1 MKMRWRHS
9 LRRRSGIAAPR
20 VAVQTQMA
28 WYTRVSLTVGIAVI
42 LCAIGLAAYRLGQA
56 VGALP
61 GEFAREFTS
70 MAKELEALKSENERL
85 RTDLAAAEHRE
96 QIEQTT
102 HGSLQGHLKG
112 LADENALLREDL
124 AFFHTLMNAG
134 GGGSTTG
141 VTIDRFRVRPDV
153 LPGEY
158 RYQLLVAQART
169 RSRTFSGKVQLV
181 VDLEQDGR
189 SEVLV
194 LPKAAQPAEGY
205 DLRFKFYQ
213 RLDGV
218 FRVPPAAKVNRVQ
231 VRVLENGTSVPVSS
245 QTVSVS

>member
-1 MKMRWRHS
+1 MRVRWRRS
-9 LRRRSGIAAPR
+9 LRRSGIAAPR

-28 WYTRVSLTVGIAVI
+28 WYTRVSLTVMAAVI

-56 VGALP
+56 MGALP
-61 GEFAREFTS
+61 SEFTREFTS
-70 MAKELEALKSENERL
+70 MAKQLETLKSENERL
-85 RTDLAAAEHRE
+85 RTDLAAAEHRA

-102 HGSLQGHLKG
+102 HGGLQGQLKG
-112 LADENALLREDL
+112 LADENAHLKEEL
-124 AFFHTLMNAG
+124 AFFRTLMNAG
-134 GGGSTTG
+134 GGSSTG

-169 RSRTFSGKVQLV
+169 RSRPFSGKVQLV

-194 LPKAAQPAEGY
+194 LPKATQPAEGY

-231 VRVLENGTSVPVSS
+231 VRVLENGASVPVSS